1 MHGVKSFDERVLYR
15 AGCVASALPISIQRA
30 LSGGPVIREGSELEP
45 ELALMIRLGG
55 RTLSPLSMPL
65 ERYRAEQAKSARIA
79 GGEPIA
85 VGTVRDLTVDGAE
98 GALRA
103 RHYAPVVELHSSH
116 PRPLLVYFHGGGFV
130 FGDLDTHDAPCRY
143 ICRYSG
149 VHVLAVD
156 YRLAPEHRF
165 PAAPL
170 DAFAAFSWAKKHA
183 ASLGAD
189 PDRVGVGGDSAG
201 GNLAAVVSL
210 MAREAGEV
218 LPACQLLVYPPVDRR
233 SHWPS
238 VDSFGEGFF
247 LTKSSI
253 DWFDEQYGMHDAEGS
268 PDWRRNP
275 LVASSHA
282 GLPPTYVATAGFD
295 PLRDEGE
302 AYADAL
308 ARAGTPVSLRR
319 FPEQLHGFVNM
330 VGISRTAR
338 DAVLEMAG
346 ALRVL
351 LHQSSLALAMPSS
364 ACALSESVLGRSD
377 CAACRR
383 VRP

>member
-1 MHGVKSFDERVLYR
+1 MSPKFALLAPVGLHDNEGVKSFDERVLYR
-15 AGCVASALPISIQRA
+15 AGRVASALPVSIQRA
-30 LSGGPVIREGSELEP
+30 LSGGPVVREGSELEP
-45 ELALMIRLGG
+45 ELALMIKVGG
-55 RTLSPLSMPL
+55 RTLSPQNMTL
-65 ERYRAEQAKSARIA
+65 ERYRAEQSKSARIA
-79 GGEPIA
+79 GGKPLA
-85 VGTVRDLTVDGAE
+85 VGTVRDLTVNGAE
-98 GALRA
+98 GPLRA
-103 RHYAPVVELHSSH
+103 RHYAPVVGLDSSR

-143 ICRYSG
+143 LCRYSG
-149 VHVLAVD
+149 VHVLAID

-170 DAFAAFSWAKKHA
+170 DAFEAFSWAKKNA

-218 LPACQLLVYPPVDRR
+218 LPACQLLIYPPVDRR
-233 SHWPS
+233 PPWRSI
-238 VDSFGEGFF
+238 DSFGEGFM
-247 LTKSSI
+247 LTKASI
-253 DWFDEQYGMHDAEGS
+253 DWFDEQYGMRDTDGN

-282 GLPPTYVATAGFD
+282 GLPPAYVVTAGFD

-308 ARAGTPVSLRR
+308 TRAGTPVNLRR
-319 FPEQLHGFVNM
+319 FSEQLHGFVNM

-351 LHQSSLALAMPSS
+351 LHRGAT
-364 ACALSESVLGRSD
+364 RSG
-377 CAACRR
+377 
-383 VRP
+383 

>member
-1 MHGVKSFDERVLYR
+1 MPVLWRARARRRLPTRARAPLPGRAARRV
-15 AGCVASALPISIQRA
+15 C
-30 LSGGPVIREGSELEP
+30 
-45 ELALMIRLGG
+45 RL
-55 RTLSPLSMPL
+55 L
-65 ERYRAEQAKSARIA
+65 
-79 GGEPIA
+79 
-85 VGTVRDLTVDGAE
+85 VGE
-98 GALRA
+98 GACRVS
-103 RHYAPVVELHSSH
+103 RRRSGS
-116 PRPLLVYFHGGGFV
+116 RRCRWRQCGRQ
-130 FGDLDTHDAPCRY
+130 PCR
-143 ICRYSG
+143 RRLTHGARSG
-149 VHVLAVD
+149 
-156 YRLAPEHRF
+156 R
-165 PAAPL
+165 
-170 DAFAAFSWAKKHA
+170 
-183 ASLGAD
+183 G
-189 PDRVGVGGDSAG
+189 
-201 GNLAAVVSL
+201 
-210 MAREAGEV
+210 

-238 VDSFGEGFF
+238 VDSFSEGFF

-253 DWFDEQYGMHDAEGS
+253 DWFDEQYGMHDAERS
-268 PDWRRNP
+268 SDWRRNP
-275 LVASSHA
+275 LVSSSHA

-302 AYADAL
+302 AYAAAL